1 MYEDTCLCL
10 RALITLTVNCCFF
23 LYVSEVGC
31 MHVIWSST
39 ENLPATKSFLKKKC
53 REIHTFQFIKIY
65 YLLVFSVLD
74 DSKLDIL
81 GFLGGFG
88 KLGCTFFTTLQQT
101 NA

>member
-1 MYEDTCLCL
+1 M
-10 RALITLTVNCCFF
+10 
-23 LYVSEVGC
+23 SEVGC

-39 ENLPATKSFLKKKC
+39 ENIVIFKSFLKKKC
-53 REIHTFQFIKIY
+53 RELHTFQFIKIG

-81 GFLGGFG
+81 GFLGVFD

-101 NA
+101 NAVVYLGK